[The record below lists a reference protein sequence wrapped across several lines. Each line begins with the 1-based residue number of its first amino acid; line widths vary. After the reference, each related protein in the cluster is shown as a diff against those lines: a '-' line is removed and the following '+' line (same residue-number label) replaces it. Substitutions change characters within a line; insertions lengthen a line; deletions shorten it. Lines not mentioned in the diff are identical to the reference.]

1 MQAARGAVKDLREKG
16 KSFVKPKYADQLL
29 GSGLEEQ
36 IRRATAK
43 SLPGPDLALNRRI
56 VETINAELNQYSA
69 HQLASVLKGRL
80 TLKNAHKQWLALE
93 LVQEIL
99 EGCPK
104 VIEPAR
110 SDILEDVAQIA
121 AQPMNRYGSDLPGQQ
136 HCKNASFA
144 LLKKYGHEGQD
155 AMREAVGL
163 GGTTRFDK
171 DDVPDLSRLGRKSV
185 NEPYGK
191 SDLYSRRSDDYG
203 RNSHREGSSADNS
216 FSAVREK
223 VQMGIATSHSHTEML
238 QDMVLNLSEGASRR
252 DADHDKSVLKDLVKD
267 MVTFRNKF
275 EGTLESLSQFETREA
290 QSLMTE
296 ALEAMDTM
304 NNAIILQ
311 NEVLTARKSRPQDS
325 VGHTISGTSSTG
337 AGGSS
342 SRLAPSP
349 HANLPPQ
356 QQHQAP
362 PPPAQPQQPSYLDA
376 ITELQ
381 QAMDR
386 AHVSQGPPTPQQ
398 GDPFAS
404 SYFHPSGQSGSG
416 DPFAQSSVGQS
427 SSGQPSFGHH
437 PAPEPYHHQQLPQLP
452 QLSQQ
457 HYQQQQQQ
465 QQLPQQHYQQQQQK
479 PLQQLPQQQ
488 YQQQAPPQGPAS
500 SHNPFAE
507 GGGFASAQGD
517 FGPASSSVPPHSYSN
532 PPQHLGPRA
541 PNNATAAPDPF
552 DHLPYPSLGLSRPTK
567 PERAPAPPLASY
579 GKGGPP
585 NSQQLSGQQDD
596 RSVQSVPGL
605 QPPQQAQQQ
614 QQQSQVSNFDGNIWA
629 QPDAGGKDPGA
640 TSFEFGESAFK
651 PVQTTPPQ
659 QNEARP
665 KEAVRPRNLYINSL
679 YNAEGGG
686 DEQLPAGFDPSH
698 QVLTRGTGSWGMAS
712 PASSPNKTGGYMG
725 GSGPPTPEGLQ
736 FQHQHSAGSSA
747 TTTPAQSAG
756 NSEWDMFF
764 ANRVQPN
771 GNGGPG
777 GMSHPPQQQQ
787 QASSQ
792 MPDAFDD
799 LLFARAR

>member
-43 SLPGPDLALNRRI
+43 GLSGPDLALNRRI

-171 DDVPDLSRLGRKSV
+171 DDVPDLSRLGRNSL

-191 SDLYSRRSDDYG
+191 SDPYSRGSNDYGSRSDTYG
-203 RNSHREGSSADNS
+203 RDSHREGSSADNS
-216 FSAVREK
+216 FSGVREK

-252 DADHDKSVLKDLVKD
+252 DADQDKSVLKDLVKE

-311 NEVLTARKSRPQDS
+311 NEVLTARKNRPQDS
-325 VGHTISGTSSTG
+325 FGRSISGSSSTG
-337 AGGSS
+337 AGGSN
-342 SRLAPSP
+342 SRLAPPP

-404 SYFHPSGQSGSG
+404 SYFLPSGQSGSG
-416 DPFAQSSVGQS
+416 DPFAQSSFGQS
-427 SSGQPSFGHH
+427 SSGQPSFGH
-437 PAPEPYHHQQLPQLP
+437 PAPEP
-452 QLSQQ
+452 
-457 HYQQQQQQ
+457 YQQQQQQ
-465 QQLPQQHYQQQQQK
+465 QQLPELQYQQQQQQQQ
-479 PLQQLPQQQ
+479 PPQQLPQQQ
-488 YQQQAPPQGPAS
+488 YQQQAAPQGQAS

-507 GGGFASAQGD
+507 GGGFASGQGG
-517 FGPASSSVPPHSYSN
+517 FGSASSSVPPSSYSN
-532 PPQHLGPRA
+532 PPQHLGPRGSY
-541 PNNATAAPDPF
+541 NAAAAPDPF

-585 NSQQLSGQQDD
+585 NSQQLSGQQAQ

-614 QQQSQVSNFDGNIWA
+614 QQSQANNFGGNIWA
-629 QPDAGGKDPGA
+629 QPDAANKDPGA
-640 TSFEFGESAFK
+640 ASFHFGESAFK

-679 YNAEGGG
+679 YNAEEGGG
-686 DEQLPAGFDPSH
+686 DEQLPAGFDPSQ

-747 TTTPAQSAG
+747 ATTPAQSAG

>member
-1 MQAARGAVKDLREKG
+1 M
-16 KSFVKPKYADQLL
+16 KPKYADQLL

-56 VETINAELNQYSA
+56 VEAINAELNQYSA

-171 DDVPDLSRLGRKSV
+171 DDVPDLSRLGRKSL
-185 NEPYGK
+185 NEPYSK
-191 SDLYSRRSDDYG
+191 SDPYSSRSDTYG
-203 RNSHREGSSADNS
+203 RDSHREGSSADNS

-223 VQMGIATSHSHTEML
+223 VQMGIATSHSHTEVL

-252 DADHDKSVLKDLVKD
+252 DADHDKTVLKDLVKE

-311 NEVLTARKSRPQDS
+311 NEVLTARKTRSQDS
-325 VGHTISGTSSTG
+325 FGRSISGTSSIG
-337 AGGSS
+337 AGGSN
-342 SRLAPSP
+342 SRLAPTS

-404 SYFHPSGQSGSG
+404 SYFHPSGQSGSE
-416 DPFAQSSVGQS
+416 DPFAQSSLGQS
-427 SSGQPSFGHH
+427 SSGQPSFGPH
-437 PAPEPYHHQQLPQLP
+437 PAPEPYQQQQQQLPQ
-452 QLSQQ
+452 Q
-457 HYQQQQQQ
+457 HYQQQQQ
-465 QQLPQQHYQQQQQK
+465 QQLPQQHYQQQQQQ
-479 PLQQLPQQQ
+479 PPQQLPQQQ
-488 YQQQAPPQGPAS
+488 YQQQTPPQGLAS

-507 GGGFASAQGD
+507 GGGFAQGG
-517 FGPASSSVPPHSYSN
+517 FGSASSSVLPHSYSN

-541 PNNATAAPDPF
+541 PNAAAAPDPF
-552 DHLPYPSLGLSRPTK
+552 DHLPYPSLGLSRPNK

-585 NSQQLSGQQDD
+585 NSQQLSGQPDQL
-596 RSVQSVPGL
+596 SVQSVPGS

-614 QQQSQVSNFDGNIWA
+614 QSQASNFAGNIWA
-629 QPDAGGKDPGA
+629 QPDSGIQDPA
-640 TSFEFGESAFK
+640 AASFDFGESAFK
-651 PVQTTPPQ
+651 PVQSTPPQ

-679 YNAEGGG
+679 YNAEEGGG
-686 DEQLPAGFDPSH
+686 DEQLPAGFDPSQ

-747 TTTPAQSAG
+747 ATTPAQSAG

-777 GMSHPPQQQQ
+777 SMSHPPQQQQ
-787 QASSQ
+787 PASSQ